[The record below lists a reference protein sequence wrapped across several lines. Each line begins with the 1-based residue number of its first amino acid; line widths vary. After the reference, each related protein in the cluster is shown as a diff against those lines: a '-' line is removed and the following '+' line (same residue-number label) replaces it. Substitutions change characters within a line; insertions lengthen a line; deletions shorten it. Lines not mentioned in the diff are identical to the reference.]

1 MVIRKNISEVPETK
15 MELKGCTG
23 VTARFAL
30 TKDDGC
36 PRYAMRVIEFEPGG
50 YTSLHS
56 HPEEHE
62 VYFLE
67 GEPAI
72 VEGNGKETGLKVG
85 DVVYVPAN
93 ELHQFK
99 NAGSTR
105 MKMICT
111 IPILPGGDG
120 KNSTA
125 RVYE

>member
-1 MVIRKNISEVPETK
+1 MICKHISGVPGTPINWRGYVG
-15 MELKGCTG
+15 M
-23 VTARFAL
+23 TARFAL

-36 PRYAMRVIEFEPGG
+36 PRYAMRIMEFEPGG
-50 YTSLHS
+50 QTALHG

-67 GEPAI
+67 GEAAI
-72 VEGNGKETGLKVG
+72 VDSSGKETPLQVG
-85 DVVYVPAN
+85 DFAYILPN

-99 NAGSTR
+99 NVGSKR

-120 KNSTA
+120 KNTTA
-125 RVYE
+125 RVYA

>member
-1 MVIRKNISEVPETK
+1 VICKHISEVPESK
-15 MELKGCTG
+15 IEWKGYVG
-23 VTARFAL
+23 LTARFAL

-36 PRYAMRVIEFEPGG
+36 PRYAMRVMEFEAGG
-50 YTSLHS
+50 QTALHG

-67 GEPAI
+67 GEAAI
-72 VEGNGKETGLKVG
+72 VDAKGKETRLSAG
-85 DVVYVPAN
+85 DFAYISPN

-99 NAGSTR
+99 NVGSTK

-120 KNSTA
+120 KSTTA
-125 RVYE
+125 RVCA